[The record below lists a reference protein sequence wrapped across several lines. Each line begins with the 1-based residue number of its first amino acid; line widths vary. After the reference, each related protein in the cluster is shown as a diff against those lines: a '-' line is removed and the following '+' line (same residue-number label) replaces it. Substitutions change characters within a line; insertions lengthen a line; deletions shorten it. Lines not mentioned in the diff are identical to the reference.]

1 VQRPRLSEPSSS
13 YTQSLFHASQLSY
26 RRLLRVITLLRA
38 APGRRQRRPSHSCH
52 SPRNPVLSDAPP
64 FRRHTSSARSRE
76 PRPRQAPP
84 GAAAR
89 GHSSMRIPEPLVD
102 PVWPSSRFM
111 RAPLA
116 RNSSG
121 AHQPVPS
128 SGSVGMTPAST
139 KTTGTKNARWRVL
152 VTMVANAPRSN
163 RRAFIVQPERRL
175 PSSMAPGRGLSLA
188 SPAPVPVVAARY
200 FRRREAKREPSS
212 ESTNSPAAAV
222 YWSASRGGHGDEGT
236 AASAARQRRTPFQLC
251 CAPPG
256 RDRCED
262 LTPWGCL
269 TRDHPE
275 ERTPLAWNSAHC
287 DAFRRLPLAT
297 PGPNPDFRHQN
308 RLPERGTTRPHP
320 SRDSPVSNDAFAMEP
335 PPGTTPSKNVH
346 CRQLRATSACWNNAP
361 GLHDRERGAQG
372 ASGSLRPGR
381 GSPSALPRRSAIK
394 PRL

>member
-1 VQRPRLSEPSSS
+1 MRLGGALLSTSAPPSSTLVCPTTGVKLRGPERSEGHVSFNSLVGLPLGFLAVQRPRLSEPSSS

-287 DAFRRLPLAT
+287 DAFPPSTASRYARPQSGLP
-297 PGPNPDFRHQN
+297 
-308 RLPERGTTRPHP
+308 
-320 SRDSPVSNDAFAMEP
+320 
-335 PPGTTPSKNVH
+335 PSK
-346 CRQLRATSACWNNAP
+346 
-361 GLHDRERGAQG
+361 
-372 ASGSLRPGR
+372 
-381 GSPSALPRRSAIK
+381 SPA
-394 PRL
+394 